1 MRILAFES
9 TAVSASVALMEDE
22 KLVGEFFINT
32 KLTHSR
38 TLMPMAASL
47 LQASGVS
54 LQDIDYFAVAHG
66 PGSFTGVRIGVAT
79 VKGLAAPNDVPC
91 CPVSSLL
98 SMAYNLQNMEG
109 VVCAVMDARCHQVYN
124 ALFRVH
130 DGVITRLCEDRAIE
144 INQLAEECR
153 PFGNELILVGDG
165 ASLCYHDP
173 AGAFRDMGARLAAEN
188 VRFQRAS
195 SVATAARTQI
205 AAGDVC
211 SPAALAPLYLRLPQA
226 ERELKAR
233 KAAQKAAQ

>member
-22 KLVGEFFINT
+22 KLVGEFFINN

-47 LQASGVS
+47 LQAAGVK
-54 LQDIDYFAVAHG
+54 LDDIDYYAVAHG

-79 VKGLAAPNDVPC
+79 VKGLAAPKDLPC

-98 SMAYNLQNMEG
+98 SMAYNLRNRDG

-124 ALFRVH
+124 ALFRVQ
-130 DGVITRLCEDRAIE
+130 DGKITRLCEDRAIE
-144 INQLAEECR
+144 IDKLAEVCE
-153 PFGNELILVGDG
+153 PYGHELILVGDG
-165 ASLCYHDP
+165 AAICYYDEK
-173 AGAFRDMGARLAAEN
+173 GLFRKMGATLAAET

-195 SVATAARTQI
+195 SVAAAASKLI
-205 AAGDVC
+205 AEGKTC
-211 SPAALAPLYLRLPQA
+211 TPAALAPLYLRLPQA

-233 KAAQKAAQ
+233 KAAEKAAQ